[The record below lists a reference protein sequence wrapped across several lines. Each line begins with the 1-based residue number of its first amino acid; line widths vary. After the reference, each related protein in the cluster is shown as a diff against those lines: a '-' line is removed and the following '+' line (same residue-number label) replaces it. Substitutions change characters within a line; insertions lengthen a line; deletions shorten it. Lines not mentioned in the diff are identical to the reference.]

1 MFWAGLIDLNWR
13 GCRQSS
19 RAIDFIID
27 GCLPFLAL
35 ARGLEQSLQRV
46 PLSYSM
52 GPTIIDLLSDA
63 TLKTRVAEGIRDR
76 VVHLESA
83 WRDADPNVRDIIAD
97 DIDRYRRLG
106 QLYRDIDESVID
118 AFGQLHRQS
127 GLEILTAGATA
138 AHLPGLISVPGALRA
153 HFEESMHSFERVFSF
168 QPKGIHLSRSG
179 FMPSFEPLI
188 VEQGL
193 QYVVVDSRAFHNA
206 SARVVH
212 DVYAP
217 LHTPNCGL
225 AVIATDPHS
234 MRQPA
239 SRKRRFHQA
248 YRDLSTYP
256 RLTSTRTAD
265 GIGLSRY
272 GADDGYPIRYDLS
285 RAENTAVAQAD
296 AYVQGRQKHGAA
308 LHQHMQRAPLMVAD
322 FDIMSMATTWR
333 EAPSFIAR
341 VVQSMHHSPKM
352 TASSLGAYLD
362 EHKENQAA
370 WPGPVIDS
378 TPADEVADWRLP
390 RLYEA
395 AQAFRMATQQTQSPS
410 DTKIMTARTAL
421 LRACAL
427 PCAVDSS
434 AEEWSDQ
441 ISRFRTHIQTVLNAC
456 DSNEISGEVV
466 EVARHVARDEHTSA
480 VQSDSIESEQ
490 H

>member
-1 MFWAGLIDLNWR
+1 MFWTGLIDLNWW
-13 GCRQSS
+13 GDRQSS
-19 RAIDFIID
+19 RAIDFVID
-27 GCLPFLAL
+27 GCLPYLAL
-35 ARGLEQSLQRV
+35 ARDLELILKGV

-52 GPTIIDLLSDA
+52 GPTIVDILSDA
-63 TLKTRVAEGIRDR
+63 KLKTRVAEGIRDR

-83 WRDADPNVRDIIAD
+83 WRDADSTARDVIAYD
-97 DIDRYRRLG
+97 VERYRRLG

-127 GLEILTAGATA
+127 GLEILTAAATA
-138 AHLPGLISVPGALRA
+138 AQLPGLISIPGALRA
-153 HFEESMHSFERVFSF
+153 HFEESMTGFERAFSFE
-168 QPKGIHLSRSG
+168 PKGIQLSRSG
-179 FMPSFEPLI
+179 FMPSFEALI

-193 QYVVVDSRAFHNA
+193 QYVVVDPRAFQNA
-206 SARVVH
+206 SARVVY

-248 YRDLSTYP
+248 YRDLSTHP
-256 RLTSTRTAD
+256 RLTSACTAD

-272 GADDGYPIRYDLS
+272 GADDGHPIRYDLP
-285 RAENTAVAQAD
+285 RAEKTALSQAD
-296 AYVQGRQKHGAA
+296 DYVQGRQKHGAA
-308 LHQHMQRAPLMVAD
+308 LHQHMDRAPLMVAD
-322 FDIMSMATTWR
+322 FDIMSIATTWR

-341 VVQSMHHSPKM
+341 VVQSMH
-352 TASSLGAYLD
+352 ASSNMAVSNLEAYLD

-378 TPADEVADWRLP
+378 TPADEAADWRVP

-427 PCAVDSS
+427 PCAVESS
-434 AEEWSDQ
+434 AEEWSGQ

-456 DSNEISGEVV
+456 DSDEISGELV
-466 EVARHVARDEHTSA
+466 EIATHVARDEHTSA
-480 VQSDSIESEQ
+480 VQFDSIESEQ